1 MADKEVEI
9 KFLVDDVQELE
20 RKLREAGFTLQT
32 PRTHEMNTLYD
43 TPDGT
48 LRSRDE
54 LLRIR
59 KYGDRWLL
67 THKAKGASGRH
78 KSRTETETGIED
90 GEELAGILHAL
101 GFTPSFRYEKFRSE
115 WSDGKGHVVV
125 DQTPIGNLSE
135 IEGEP
140 QWIDATAKRLGVGRE
155 QYITKNYAQLFM
167 DWKARTG
174 SNAEEMTF
182 NAVHSAG
189 GR

>member
-9 KFLVDDVQELE
+9 KFLVDDVQALE
-20 RKLREAGFTLQT
+20 RRLREAGFTLQT
-32 PRTHEMNTLYD
+32 PRTHEINTLYD

-67 THKAKGASGRH
+67 THKAKGVRGRH
-78 KSRTETETGIED
+78 KSRTETETGIES
-90 GEELAGILHAL
+90 GEEMAGILHAL

-125 DQTPIGNLSE
+125 DETPIGNLSE

-155 QYITKNYAQLFM
+155 QYITKNYAQLFI
-167 DWKARTG
+167 DWKAKTG
-174 SNAEEMTF
+174 SSAEEMTF
-182 NAVHSAG
+182 DAVRSAG